1 MPDFFAQLSAYLPNV
16 MDFLVYAAEAV
27 VTLTGL
33 FKCLIPLWNNRRS
46 LQRAVRRLQNSAGTK
61 RETPIWQETR
71 FMGRRLKGS
80 WQRFLQNAEQLDRRG
95 LPWAAWKNTLT
106 MKRSLTVPEM
116 RSLRN

>member
-95 LPWAAWKNTLT
+95 LPWQ
-106 MKRSLTVPEM
+106 RG
-116 RSLRN
+116 RIH

>member
-46 LQRAVRRLQNSAGTK
+46 LQRAVRRLQTARAPSAK
-61 RETPIWQETR
+61 RPS
-71 FMGRRLKGS
+71 GRRHAS
-80 WQRFLQNAEQLDRRG
+80 
-95 LPWAAWKNTLT
+95 WAAA
-106 MKRSLTVPEM
+106 
-116 RSLRN
+116 

>member
-61 RETPIWQETR
+61 RETPHLAGDTLHGPPPEGILATL
-71 FMGRRLKGS
+71 FAKRRAAGPA
-80 WQRFLQNAEQLDRRG
+80 WPAM
-95 LPWAAWKNTLT
+95 AAWKNTLT